1 MYSGRDG
8 GGWGC
13 RDGDKGSNR
22 RKPKATKTEET
33 MVIWLRGAKQLREG
47 EGERRHP
54 RGIGGTKVEEEEE
67 EKKGKGIR
75 GRCRDDRSAC

>member
-1 MYSGRDG
+1 
-8 GGWGC
+8 
-13 RDGDKGSNR
+13 
-22 RKPKATKTEET
+22 

-47 EGERRHP
+47 EGGRRHP